1 MTGDRLT
8 KNELSWLFAQEAKNA
23 ASKLRAG
30 VTIPPPDA
38 GALPPPP
45 PPDVEGTA
53 SVEGALNRLD
63 EAVTALA
70 SLHGHPIPRGRRGK
84 IDVAALLWEV
94 APEAKVQIE
103 MGDGTAV
110 FGDEAELRRMLQVLI
125 AQSGD
130 PSGGNGTQEIAVR
143 RRGDV
148 VRVEVALGPDTSA
161 THETERAW
169 LSRMA
174 VRYGG
179 RLELEGGVQALTL
192 PADVDEVQRELDSLK
207 KELAAAQAQ
216 GEAYARE
223 LAALFSSKGDSVLT
237 PSSSAGPP
245 SVMPRASY
253 RAPGDD
259 TLAVLVAAMRSI
271 GTELRGVLSAIG
283 REVAPLRGH
292 PGEVGEAAG
301 SVARHVTAAS
311 EVLSDLAR
319 LGGCPLGEL
328 PRLVDVME
336 LLREIVRG
344 EAARAAR
351 HDVKVVLTGVENAHD
366 IVPAGALSLLLH
378 ALFAHALDATP
389 PGESMTIH
397 VIAPPSSG
405 SSEDGSQDIAI
416 VFQDGGAGLGPA
428 AMAGVLS
435 REFETLAPGRRSS
448 VALIAAHAMA
458 AHLRMRLSIEA
469 HSGRGARV
477 RLDIPRSS

>member
-1 MTGDRLT
+1 MTADRLT
-8 KNELSWLFAQEAKNA
+8 KNELSWLFAQEAKSA
-23 ASKLRAG
+23 ASKLRSG
-30 VTIPPPDA
+30 VTIPPPDL
-38 GALPPPP
+38 GTVVP
-45 PPDVEGTA
+45 PPDVEVTA

-63 EAVTALA
+63 EAVSALA

-84 IDVAALLWEV
+84 IDVAALLWEI

-103 MGDGTAV
+103 MGDGTTV

-130 PSGGNGTQEIAVR
+130 PSGGTGTQEIAVR

-169 LSRMA
+169 LSRMS

-179 RLELEGGVQALTL
+179 RLDLEGGVQALTL
-192 PADVDEVQRELDSLK
+192 PADVDEAQRELDSLK

-223 LAALFSSKGDSVLT
+223 LAALFSSQGGASST
-237 PSSSAGPP
+237 PSSAAPP
-245 SVMPRASY
+245 SMGPRSSM

-259 TLAVLVAAMRSI
+259 TLAVLVAAMRSV
-271 GTELRGVLSAIG
+271 GAELRGILSAIG

-292 PGEVGEAAG
+292 QGEVGEVAG

-319 LGGCPLGEL
+319 LGACPVGEL
-328 PRLVDVME
+328 PRHVDVVE
-336 LLREIVRG
+336 LVRDIIRL
-344 EAARAAR
+344 ESARAAR
-351 HDVKVVLTGVENAHD
+351 HDVKVTLTGASSAHD
-366 IVPAGALSLLLH
+366 IVPAGALGLLLH

-389 PGESMTIH
+389 PGESITIH
-397 VIAPPSSG
+397 VEAPPPSG
-405 SSEDGSQDIAI
+405 TSEDGSQDIAI
-416 VFQDGGAGLGPA
+416 VFQDGGAVLGPNA
-428 AMAGVLS
+428 LAGVLS

-448 VALIAAHAMA
+448 VSLIAAHAIA
-458 AHLRMRLSIEA
+458 AHLRMRVSTEPGT
-469 HSGRGARV
+469 GRGACV
-477 RLDIPRSS
+477 RLDIPRTS